1 MSASDT
7 STISHLQS
15 SAHSLV
21 RSSPAIASHLYGKF
35 LETASTKYIK
45 LPTQLARSAC
55 AACNTVWIPGYNLQ
69 VYLHSFR
76 AKTPASPAKRK
87 DKRQREADK
96 IVKEHLDHRIISVD
110 SKKIEINNLP
120 PENDKVMDGKDKRG
134 KFTVLCYICLTCTH
148 ITRFSIPDI
157 NSSLQGKNIVSRV
170 METPTST
177 PQKAGGSEGQR
188 TPVQDTPSS
197 AKLSTS
203 ASSRKRQKM
212 RKQNS
217 LQQMLAKVKAEKSER
232 QGNGLNLMDI
242 MKSSSNQD
250 S

>member
-1 MSASDT
+1 MASET
-7 STISHLQS
+7 STILHLQS

-21 RSSPAIASHLYGKF
+21 RSSPGVASHLYGKF
-35 LETASTKYIK
+35 LETATAKHIR
-45 LPTQLARSAC
+45 LPSQLARSAC
-55 AACNTVWIPGYNLQ
+55 AACNIVWIPGYNLQ
-69 VYLHSFR
+69 VFLHSSY
-76 AKTPASPAKRK
+76 ATTPASPVKRK
-87 DKRQREADK
+87 DKRQRQADK
-96 IVKEHLDHRIISVD
+96 IVKEDVDHRIISAD
-110 SKKIEINNLP
+110 SKKIAVNNLP
-120 PENDKVMDGKDKRG
+120 PKKEKVMDRKGKG
-134 KFTVLCYICLTCTH
+134 GQFAVLCYLCLTCTH
-148 ITRFSIPDI
+148 ITRFAIPDI
-157 NSSLQGKNIVSRV
+157 NLSSQGKNIVSRL

-177 PQKAGGSEGQR
+177 PQKAGGSEGLR

-242 MKSSSNQD
+242 MKSSSKQD